1 MWCWVAW
8 DEDTHAPPQY
18 LTISTHGRAIAC
30 ARNSYSVRSAAPPSQ
45 AARSV
50 YQQLDTRDCQPGSRT
65 VLLVRLSYGLA
76 HGHIRSMAEQTTVH
90 ILAIAAHRDDVELT
104 CGGTLIKAAKL
115 SQRTAILDLTQG
127 EMGTR
132 GSAALRKEEADRAA
146 EIIGVSVR
154 ETLGL
159 PDAGIENTPATR
171 EALARVIRRLA
182 PRVVIA
188 PALEGRHP
196 DHRITAQLVR
206 DACFVAG
213 LAKVAPDTPKH
224 RPHKIVHTLA
234 YRQDFVRPTF
244 VVDISDEFEQKMQ
257 AVRCYASQFDGALQA
272 GEVYPTGEPLY
283 DVVTH
288 YAATYGS
295 LIRARYGE
303 PFFTTEMMRVDDI
316 GSLEVSTF

>member
-1 MWCWVAW
+1 MLAEPVA
-8 DEDTHAPPQY
+8 
-18 LTISTHGRAIAC
+18 
-30 ARNSYSVRSAAPPSQ
+30 
-45 AARSV
+45 
-50 YQQLDTRDCQPGSRT
+50 
-65 VLLVRLSYGLA
+65 
-76 HGHIRSMAEQTTVH
+76 

-104 CGGTLIKAAKL
+104 CGGTLIGAARRG
-115 SQRTAILDLTQG
+115 QRTAIVDLTQG

-132 GSAALRKEEADRAA
+132 GSAALRAEEASRAA
-146 EIIGVSVR
+146 EVLGCVAR

-171 EALARVIRRLA
+171 EQLALAIRRFR

-196 DHRITAQLVR
+196 DHRIAAQLVR

-213 LAKVAPDTPKH
+213 LQKVSPDVPKH
-224 RPHKIVHTLA
+224 RPHKILHCLA

-244 VVDISDEFEQKMQ
+244 VVDISADFERRME
-257 AVRCYASQFDGALQA
+257 AVRCYSSQFDDAVQA

-283 DVVTH
+283 DVITH
-288 YAATYGS
+288 YAAYYGA

-303 PFFTTEMMRVDDI
+303 PFFTTEMMRVDDVAA
-316 GSLEVSTF
+316 LEVSTF

>member
-1 MWCWVAW
+1 M
-8 DEDTHAPPQY
+8 T
-18 LTISTHGRAIAC
+18 L
-30 ARNSYSVRSAAPPSQ
+30 PS
-45 AARSV
+45 
-50 YQQLDTRDCQPGSRT
+50 P
-65 VLLVRLSYGLA
+65 
-76 HGHIRSMAEQTTVH
+76 VH
-90 ILAIAAHRDDVELT
+90 ILAIAAHRDDIELT

-115 SQRTAILDLTQG
+115 GQRTAILDLTQG

-132 GSAALRKEEADRAA
+132 GSAALRGAEADRAA
-146 EIIGVSVR
+146 EVLGVSAR

-171 EALARVIRRLA
+171 EAIARVIRRFA

-213 LAKVAPDTPKH
+213 LAKVAPEVPKH
-224 RPHKIVHTLA
+224 RPHKIMHTLTH
-234 YRQDFVRPTF
+234 RQDFVRPTF
-244 VVDISDEFEQKMQ
+244 VVDISDEFEQKMS
-257 AVRCYASQFDGALQA
+257 AVRCYASQFDGATQA

-288 YAATYGS
+288 YAATYGA
-295 LIRARYGE
+295 LIRTRYGE

-316 GSLEVSTF
+316 GALEVSTF

>member
-1 MWCWVAW
+1 MSEA
-8 DEDTHAPPQY
+8 
-18 LTISTHGRAIAC
+18 
-30 ARNSYSVRSAAPPSQ
+30 
-45 AARSV
+45 
-50 YQQLDTRDCQPGSRT
+50 
-65 VLLVRLSYGLA
+65 
-76 HGHIRSMAEQTTVH
+76 TTVH

-104 CGGTLIKAAKL
+104 CGGTLLKAHKL
-115 SQRTAILDLTQG
+115 GQRTAILDLTQG

-132 GSAALRKEEADRAA
+132 GSAALRRTESDQAA
-146 EIIGVSVR
+146 ELLGVSAR

-171 EALARVIRRLA
+171 EVLARVIRRFA

-213 LAKVAPDTPKH
+213 LAKIAPDVPKH
-224 RPHKIVHTLA
+224 RPYKILHALA

-244 VVDISDEFEQKMQ
+244 VVDISDEFEAKMQ
-257 AVRCYASQFDGALQA
+257 AVRCYGSQFDGAIQA

-288 YAATYGS
+288 YGAYYGS
-295 LIRARYGE
+295 LIRTRYGE
-303 PFFTTEMMRVDDI
+303 PFITSEMMRVDDI
-316 GSLEVSTF
+316 GTLEVSTF